1 MPESL
6 GHYNILER
14 IGAGGLGEVFRA
26 RDTSLGR
33 TVALKVVPPDIA
45 VDPARREEFL
55 RDARAAAA
63 LSHPN
68 IATLYEIGEDGDA
81 LFLVQEFVPG
91 LSLTNVIAG
100 RPLNPRRAVGLA
112 IQIADALAD
121 AHAADIV
128 HGDLKPDNVI
138 VTPKG
143 AAKILDFGL
152 SAWTRGGA
160 ARRAAAMLAPVD
172 AATVQATIA
181 YLAPEQ
187 AIGERGGARADIFSS
202 GAILFAMLT
211 GQPPFAGA
219 TTDAMVMEIARAQP
233 ERVTTMIAGL
243 PPELEPILSRALAKS
258 LQQRYETAATM
269 AAELRAVAAIFDERA
284 SAAAE
289 AGKQGASMNLAR
301 RSRLWPWV
309 LIAAAA
315 GFAGAW
321 FERDALMRLV
331 ELVRR

>member
-1 MPESL
+1 MDTL
-6 GHYNILER
+6 GHYAILER

-33 TVALKVVPPDIA
+33 TVALKIVPPDIA
-45 VDPARREEFL
+45 GDPARREAL
-55 RDARAAAA
+55 VRDARAAAT

-68 IATLYEIGEDGDA
+68 IAALYEIGEEGDA

-91 LSLTNVIAG
+91 SPLAAVIAG
-100 RPLNPRRAVGLA
+100 RPLNPRRAVDLA

-121 AHAADIV
+121 AHAADLV

-143 AAKILDFGL
+143 AAKILDWGL

-160 ARRAAAMLAPVD
+160 ARRAAATLAQAD
-172 AATVQATIA
+172 AATVQGTLAF
-181 YLAPEQ
+181 LAPEQ
-187 AIGERGGARADIFSS
+187 AIGERGDARADVFSA

-211 GQPPFAGA
+211 GHPPFAGA

-233 ERVTTMIAGL
+233 ERVTQMIAGL

-258 LQQRYETAATM
+258 LGDRYETAATM

-289 AGKQGASMNLAR
+289 RAAAGRAPRAP
-301 RSRLWPWV
+301 LWPWV

-321 FERDALMRLV
+321 FERDFLLRL
-331 ELVRR
+331 LDLIR